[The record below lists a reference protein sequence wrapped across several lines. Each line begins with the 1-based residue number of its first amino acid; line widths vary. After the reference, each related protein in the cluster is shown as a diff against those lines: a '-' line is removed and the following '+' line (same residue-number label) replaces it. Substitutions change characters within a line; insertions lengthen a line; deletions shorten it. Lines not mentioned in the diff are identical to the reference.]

1 MTTPKQVEARRNNA
15 LQSTGPKTAA
25 GKARSSQ
32 NALRHGLRSE
42 QPVVPGESP
51 DAWVAHRDGIR
62 RDLAPAGTL
71 EAELADRVALCLW
84 RLRRVARYETGVTAA
99 GLQEIEESLPR
110 VKRSNPAGGPPVR
123 VDPCDLVDSALDG
136 MREEQQAGER
146 ILHLLGRLPDVE
158 DDERVSGDDAFGVF
172 EDLWKALPEGTPRAH
187 HAYGPLLASL
197 GVPRQERDAPYGWDG
212 WTAGMVRR
220 GAGEIARQGNT
231 TLVQLLPRAVRN
243 RQAAQ
248 ESRAREIPGAQ
259 AAVEGVRQ
267 EARAREDRRRLR
279 GMLPDPKVLET
290 IARYESHISRQM
302 LQALHTLERL
312 RADRQGE
319 PVPLPAAI
327 DVTVAGQP
335 PAPVAAALEY
345 RGDRES

>member
-1 MTTPKQVEARRNNA
+1 
-15 LQSTGPKTAA
+15 
-25 GKARSSQ
+25 
-32 NALRHGLRSE
+32 
-42 QPVVPGESP
+42 
-51 DAWVAHRDGIR
+51 
-62 RDLAPAGTL
+62 
-71 EAELADRVALCLW
+71 
-84 RLRRVARYETGVTAA
+84 
-99 GLQEIEESLPR
+99 
-110 VKRSNPAGGPPVR
+110 
-123 VDPCDLVDSALDG
+123 VDSALDG

-146 ILHLLGRLPDVE
+146 VLHLLGRLPDLE
-158 DDERVSGDDAFGVF
+158 DDERVSGDDAFRVF

-187 HAYGPLLASL
+187 HAYGPLLAGL
-197 GVPRQERDAPYGWDG
+197 GVPRQERDAPYDWDG

-267 EARAREDRRRLR
+267 EARAREDRQRLR

-290 IARYESHISRQM
+290 IARYESHLSRQM

-319 PVPLPAAI
+319 PVPLSAALDI
-327 DVTVAGQP
+327 TVAGQL

-345 RGDRES
+345 RSR